1 VRLVGRLVA
10 IEEAAAK
17 RLTKNPH
24 ADGAADASVVIMLF
38 EALRAADTTD

>member
-1 VRLVGRLVA
+1 VRLAGRLVA

-24 ADGAADASVVIMLF
+24 ADGVADASVVIMLF
-38 EALRAADTTD
+38 EALRTAESTE